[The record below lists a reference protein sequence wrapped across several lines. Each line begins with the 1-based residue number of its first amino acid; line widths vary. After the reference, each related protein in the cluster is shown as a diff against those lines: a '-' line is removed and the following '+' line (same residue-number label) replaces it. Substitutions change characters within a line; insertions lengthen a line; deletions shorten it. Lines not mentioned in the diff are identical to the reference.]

1 MKKFS
6 RFLIAL
12 LITLSTIQVVP
23 IRAESVPENTYPM
36 EQNEKNFEVALV
48 ENRGTFN
55 YLAAFDTF

>member
-36 EQNEKNFEVALV
+36 EQNEKNF
-48 ENRGTFN
+48 
-55 YLAAFDTF
+55 